1 MRHLLPLL
9 CLLALQPVPSEAQGL
24 APGRVDGDAHLDA
37 VKKVLQTA
45 NDEGYAYRVK
55 GRFERDG
62 EYLPGPILTSRM
74 KVYQSA
80 RHGETILVKGPDG
93 LWKTAEDRLGE
104 KTEKV
109 DPDAADIV
117 RTLQGAEAP
126 HRILEVLLAD
136 VDKGRE
142 PDDREVDGVACRRYV
157 LYYKA
162 PALKESLEKM
172 IDRAVERRMLTRPDE
187 VRWSSSAKGSLR
199 IYVARKD
206 GRLLRDIDERSVK
219 VAYKVPDSQPDLKT
233 YKTEMEF
240 EFTDPGKPKLQ
251 LPKEVKQ
258 RLSIQDE

>member
-1 MRHLLPLL
+1 MRLLPLL
-9 CLLALQPVPSEAQGL
+9 ALLVAQ
-24 APGRVDGDAHLDA
+24 DAHLDA

-45 NDEGYAYRVK
+45 DTEGYAYRVK

-80 RHGETILVKGPDG
+80 RHAETILVKGPDG

-109 DPDAADIV
+109 DPEAADIV

-126 HRILEVLLAD
+126 HRILEALLAD

-142 PDDREVDGVACRRYV
+142 PEDREVEGVMCRRYV
-157 LYYKA
+157 LYYRPA
-162 PALKESLEKM
+162 ALKESLEKLM
-172 IDRAVERRMLTRPDE
+172 EKAIEKKTLTRPDE
-187 VRWSSSAKGSLR
+187 IRWSSSARGSLR
-199 IYVARKD
+199 FYVSRKD
-206 GRLLRDIDERSVK
+206 GRHVKAIDERSVK
-219 VAYKVPDSQPDLKT
+219 IAYKVPDSQPDIKT

-240 EFTDPGKPKLQ
+240 EFSDPGKPRLQ
-251 LPKEVKQ
+251 LPREVKE
-258 RLSIQDE
+258 RLSIKDE